1 MLRTRADE
9 ISEIAFGFM
18 ASKAL
23 FSALHF
29 DLFTHLDKG
38 PRTAE
43 SLGKVAGLHPDR
55 AETLLTAL
63 AGLGLV
69 AVEDGKFS
77 NSPAAEAFLVKGAK
91 YDFGDYLLRQVG
103 QQMYALLDQVED
115 ALGGTMPDE
124 ATGSY
129 AEWFSDPAEARLYS
143 ESQHAG
149 SLGPARQLVRALDLS
164 GAKRMLDV
172 GGGTGAFAI
181 TMCKAFPEL
190 SATVVEF
197 PNVAKIGREF
207 VEKAGMSDRIRYVEG
222 DGLKAEWPVDQD
234 VILMSYLLSG
244 IPGDTH
250 EGLIKRA
257 YDHLAPGGQLLIH
270 DFIVHADRTGPKLAA
285 LWQLQH
291 TAFTPEARS
300 VDDAWL
306 AEAMQRHGFK
316 DAVVETMIPE
326 MTMLAKAT
334 KPA

>member
-38 PRTAE
+38 PQTATE
-43 SLGKVAGLHPDR
+43 IGKASGLHPDR

-91 YDFGDYLLRQVG
+91 YDFGDYLCRQVG
-103 QQMYALLDQVED
+103 QQMYGLLDQVED
-115 ALGGTMPDE
+115 ALSNKLPDD

-129 AEWFSDPAEARLYS
+129 ADWFSDPAEAKLYS

-149 SLGPARQLVRALDLS
+149 SLGPARQLARAIDLS

-181 TMCKAFPEL
+181 TLCKAFPGL
-190 SATVVEF
+190 DATVVDF
-197 PNVAKIGREF
+197 PNVATIGREF
-207 VEKAGMSDRIRYVEG
+207 VDKAGLSDRIHYIEG
-222 DGLKAEWPVDQD
+222 DGLKADWPRNQD

-244 IPGDTH
+244 VPGETH

-257 YDHLAPGGQLLIH
+257 YDHLAPGGRLLIH
-270 DFIVHADRTGPKLAA
+270 DFVVSADRTGPKLAA

-306 AEAMQRHGFK
+306 AETMEKYGFK
-316 DAVVETMIPE
+316 DARVDTMIPE
-326 MTMLAKAT
+326 MTMLAQAV
-334 KPA
+334 KPS